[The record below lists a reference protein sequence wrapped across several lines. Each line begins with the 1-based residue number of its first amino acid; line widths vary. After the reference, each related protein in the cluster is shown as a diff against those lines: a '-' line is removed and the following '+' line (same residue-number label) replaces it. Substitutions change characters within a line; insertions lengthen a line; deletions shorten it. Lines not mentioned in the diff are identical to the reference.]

1 MDLLN
6 LTPAQKVEIQSLIDS
21 APYVL
26 KVGEFDE
33 RSSFVTLAL
42 AKHFRKPYLFNSE
55 KSEFFTYIINIAVNC
70 AIDAH
75 RSKGSKMSKLC
86 TVRLSET
93 GKDGED
99 VSHKFEK
106 YLTDNSADFSA
117 ESDKKVIFDTF
128 MAKVNTLPEL
138 TKKMLLMKLQGYKL
152 QTIADELDVPL
163 GTVKGTINRSFHKI
177 GYSHLLD
184 NVKDLSQG
192 YKDEKKESVYLDQK
206 EIDRL
211 KYELA

>member
-6 LTPAQKVEIQSLIDS
+6 LTPAQVTEIQQMIDS
-21 APYVL
+21 APYTL
-26 KVGEFDE
+26 KVGNFED
-33 RSSFVTLAL
+33 RSSFVSLAL
-42 AKHFRKPYLFNSE
+42 AKHFKKPHLFNSE
-55 KSEFFTYIINIAVNC
+55 KSLFRTYILNIATNA

-106 YLTDNSADFSA
+106 YLSDSSADFAA
-117 ESDKKVIFDTF
+117 ENSKNEQITAF
-128 MAKVNTLPEL
+128 MAKLETLPEIA
-138 TKKMLLMKLQGYKL
+138 KKIVLMKLSGHKG
-152 QTIADELDVPL
+152 QTIADTLNIPL
-163 GTVKGTINRSFHKI
+163 GTVKATQNRAFHKI
-177 GYSHLLD
+177 GMSHVLENL
-184 NVKDLSQG
+184 KSLSQG
-192 YKDEKKESVYLDQK
+192 YKEEKKESLFLDQK